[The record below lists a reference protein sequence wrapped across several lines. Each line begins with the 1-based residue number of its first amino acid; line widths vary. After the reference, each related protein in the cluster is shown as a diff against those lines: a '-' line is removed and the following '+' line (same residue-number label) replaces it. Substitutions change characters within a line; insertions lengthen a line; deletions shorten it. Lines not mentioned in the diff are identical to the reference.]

1 MGDGE
6 VINLERRGM
15 HLPNRV
21 FTVECYIKVPIGP
34 HFDAIGPGARVYRED
49 VSRRGVESGYG
60 SRVLRCEIEVAI
72 GVEHTGVRIGQTGL
86 VFPDLAGQ
94 RIELAHSAV

>member
-6 VINLERRGM
+6 VIDLGRRGI

-21 FTVECYIKVPIGP
+21 FTVECHLQVSIGP
-34 HFDAIGPGARVYRED
+34 HFNAIGPWAGVYRDD
-49 VSRRGVESGYG
+49 VSRRGVESGHG

-72 GVEHTGVRIGQTGL
+72 GVKHTGIRIGETGF
-86 VFPDLAGQ
+86 VSPDLAGQ
-94 RIELAHSAV
+94 